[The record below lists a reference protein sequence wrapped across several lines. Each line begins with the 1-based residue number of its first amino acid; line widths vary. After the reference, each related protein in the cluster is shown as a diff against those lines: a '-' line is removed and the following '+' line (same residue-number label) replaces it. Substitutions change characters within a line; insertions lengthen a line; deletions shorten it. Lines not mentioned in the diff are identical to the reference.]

1 MSIWKSTRVD
11 LLDPKWNAALL
22 ARRIDRRAN
31 DDATS
36 PEWTLQVFID
46 RLASFGDAPALMTVR
61 GDFTQTISYVEL
73 FEQVR
78 SLATG
83 LAAHGITPGIPV
95 AIVAPNGSSWVIAR
109 LALAATGAVV
119 CALDDLSTEA
129 ELRTA
134 LGDSGCR
141 YAMASARHAA
151 TINSIDPDISV
162 IAIDDGPAP
171 AGSRA
176 CQDLF
181 FARSPST
188 VSLTPDGAALLG
200 YTSGTTGPP
209 KGFLLS
215 HGQIWA
221 NLRPLVAAR
230 LVGSGDRVLLPLPLH
245 HVYPF
250 LVGLLTSLA
259 SGAAVVFATSIS
271 GPELVRAIRAAEVSV
286 IVGVPRLYA
295 ALASG
300 LEARIAARGRLIHVL
315 FHALLGASI
324 AFRHRFGVDA
334 GRRLFRRVRAK
345 IGPKLRLLV
354 SGGAHL
360 DPETLWPLIGMGFE
374 VRSGYG
380 LAETASIFTANLPG
394 AERLESEGK
403 AFQGGSMRIAAPDED
418 RIGEIELKGPNV
430 FAGYRNPEVNRDAF
444 TKDGWFRTGDLGR
457 IDDDGFLFVTGRRKE
472 TIVLGGGKKVNPDA
486 LERIY
491 GTSPYIREIAVLER
505 QGSLVAL
512 VVPNLEAARK
522 GPSAR
527 IDETIRVTL
536 ASESQL
542 LPLYERLAGFALSR
556 DPLPRTRL
564 GKYRRFLLPA
574 LYDRALAGEA
584 VPVPRAPDAE
594 DEALLAMPR
603 ARRLYDVLLAR
614 YPHRPISLDASPQL
628 DLGIDSLEWIS
639 LSLALE
645 QAGLTLSDRAFA
657 DALTIRDLLH
667 AAEIGAPNSDGAV
680 VKEQE
685 RLDSRWLAPVGY
697 GLTVLGFALYLIDR
711 ILMLVLFRLRVEG
724 AENLPAEGPYVL
736 AANHASDLDALAII
750 AALNYRCAR
759 RVYWAGDAIRLFRKR
774 WLDLLWR
781 ALHVF
786 PADDRFPGG
795 TLAAGEAVLAR
806 GNDLAWFPEGWRT
819 PDGKLQRFHPGIG
832 RILARTGVP
841 AIPIYISGTF
851 AALPRNRRLPKLR
864 PIRVFIGQP
873 LSAGTLP
880 PATPDETDDQ
890 RIADQL
896 HQAVAALETRALG
909 SVRFEQSGPRR

>member
-1 MSIWKSTRVD
+1 M
-11 LLDPKWNAALL
+11 
-22 ARRIDRRAN
+22 N

-36 PEWTLQVFID
+36 PEWTLQVFIE

-61 GDFTQTISYVEL
+61 GEFTQTISYVEL
-73 FEQVR
+73 LEQVR

-83 LAAHGITPGIPV
+83 LAAYGIMPGIPV
-95 AIVAPNGSSWVIAR
+95 AIAAPNGPDWVIAR
-109 LALAATGAVV
+109 LALAAMGAVT

-129 ELRTA
+129 ELKTTLA
-134 LGDSGCR
+134 DSGCR
-141 YAMASARHAA
+141 YVMASARHAA
-151 TINSIDPDISV
+151 TINSIDPNISV
-162 IAIDDGPAP
+162 IAIGDDPAP
-171 AGSRA
+171 ASARA
-176 CQDLF
+176 WQDLF
-181 FARSPST
+181 AARSPSMG
-188 VSLTPDGAALLG
+188 SLNPVGAALLA
-200 YTSGTTGPP
+200 YTSGTTGFP
-209 KGFLLS
+209 KGFFLN
-215 HGQIWA
+215 HVHIWA

-230 LVGSGDRVLLPLPLH
+230 LIGSGDRVLLPLPLH

-250 LVGLLTSLA
+250 LVGLLTPLG
-259 SGAAVVFATSIS
+259 SGAAVVFPTSIS
-271 GPELVRAIRAAEVSV
+271 GPELVRAIRVAEVSV

-300 LEARIAARGRLIHVL
+300 LDAQIAVRGRLVRVL

-324 AFRHRFGVDA
+324 GLRRRFGIAA
-334 GRRLFRRVRAK
+334 GRWIFRRVRAK
-345 IGPKLRLLV
+345 IGPKLRLFV

-360 DPETLWPLIGMGFE
+360 DPETLWPLVGMGFE

-380 LAETASIFTANLPG
+380 LAETASIFTGNLPG

-403 AFQGGSMRIAAPDED
+403 PFQGGSMRIAAPDED
-418 RIGEIELKGPNV
+418 RIGEIELNGPNV

-444 TKDGWFRTGDLGR
+444 TEDGWFRTGDLGR
-457 IDDDGFLFVTGRRKE
+457 IDDDGFLYVTGRRKE
-472 TIVLGGGKKVNPDA
+472 TIVLGGGKKVNPEA

-505 QGSLVAL
+505 HGSLVAL
-512 VVPNLEAARK
+512 VVPDFEAARK

-527 IDETIRVTL
+527 IDETIRVAL
-536 ASESQL
+536 ASHSQS
-542 LPLYERLAGFALSR
+542 LPSYERLAGFALAR

-574 LYDRALAGEA
+574 LYERALSSKKA
-584 VPVPRAPDAE
+584 APLPYVLSAE

-603 ARRLYDVLLAR
+603 ARRLYDLLLAR

-628 DLGIDSLEWIS
+628 DLGVDSLEWIS

-667 AAEIGAPNSDGAV
+667 AVEIGAPTSDDAV
-680 VKEQE
+680 VKDQE
-685 RLDSRWLAPVGY
+685 SLENRWLAPVGY
-697 GLTVLGFALYLIDR
+697 GLTVIGFALYLIDR
-711 ILMLVLFRLRVEG
+711 ILMRVLFRLRVEG

-736 AANHASDLDALAII
+736 TANHASDLDALAII
-750 AALNYRCAR
+750 AALDYRRAR
-759 RVYWAGDAIRLFRKR
+759 RLYWAGDAIRLFRKR

-786 PADDRFPGG
+786 PADDRFPAR

-819 PDGKLQRFHPGIG
+819 PDGKLQRFYPGIG
-832 RILARTGVP
+832 RILARIRVP
-841 AIPIYISGTF
+841 AVPIYISGTF
-851 AALPRNRRLPKLR
+851 DALPRNRRLPRLR
-864 PIRVFIGQP
+864 PVRVFIGQP
-873 LSAGTLP
+873 LPAGMFP
-880 PATPDETDDQ
+880 PAAPNETDDQ
-890 RIADQL
+890 RIADRL
-896 HQAVAALETRALG
+896 HQAVATLETRALG
-909 SVRFEQSGPRR
+909 SIALEQSGPRH